1 MKVWMN
7 GIWEVAKDLLCQKIL
22 ASHLPADPTLP
33 DLTGFSCIVTGPTSG
48 IGLHTARKL
57 AMVGAHVVMACR
69 NTMMASELV
78 QEWQENQRKENGNPL
93 LIDVME
99 LDLLSLAS
107 VRSFADNW
115 LLREIPLHILINN
128 AGIFLMGEPQ
138 KFSKDGFEQH
148 MQVNHMGPA
157 LLSILLLPSLMRGS
171 PSRIVNVNSVAH
183 HCAVVDSEYLSREFK
198 QKDYNSFTAYA
209 ASKLAHLM
217 FLGVLSSKLRREAAV
232 QVIAVHPGI
241 VGTNIV
247 MGAVPSYSAKSFW
260 KFDAAEGARSVLF
273 CATAGEVRR
282 ESQSA
287 GCIYYSFNCKPAKV
301 SAEAA
306 NTDKCLQVWDKT
318 LTLLGLP
325 MDCTRRS
332 INEIMHPAYSFET
345 VHEK

>member
-1 MKVWMN
+1 MMNMKMWMN
-7 GIWEVAKDLLCQKIL
+7 GIWEIVKDILCQKIL
-22 ASHLPADPTLP
+22 AFNLPPDPTLP

-57 AMVGAHVVMACR
+57 AMAGAHVVMACR
-69 NTMMASELV
+69 NTRMASELV
-78 QEWQENQRKENGNPL
+78 QEWQGNQRKENGNPL

-115 LLREIPLHILINN
+115 LLRENPLHILINN

-183 HCAVVDSEYLSREFK
+183 HGAVGDSEYLSREITH
-198 QKDYNSFTAYA
+198 KDYSSFTAYA

-217 FLGVLSSKLRREAAV
+217 FLGVLSNKLPTEAGV
-232 QVIAVHPGI
+232 QVIAVNPGI
-241 VGTNIV
+241 VSTNIAN
-247 MGAVPSYSAKSFW
+247 GAVPSYSKGSFW
-260 KFDAAEGARSVLF
+260 KFHAAEGARSVLF
-273 CATAGEVRR
+273 CATAKEIRR
-282 ESQSA
+282 EGQSA
-287 GCIYYSFNCKPAKV
+287 GCIYYSSNCKPAKV

-306 NTDKCLQVWDKT
+306 NTDKCLQIWYKT
-318 LTLLGLP
+318 LALLGLP
-325 MDCTRRS
+325 VNCTQRSTNEMDCTQKHR
-332 INEIMHPAYSFET
+332 
-345 VHEK
+345 